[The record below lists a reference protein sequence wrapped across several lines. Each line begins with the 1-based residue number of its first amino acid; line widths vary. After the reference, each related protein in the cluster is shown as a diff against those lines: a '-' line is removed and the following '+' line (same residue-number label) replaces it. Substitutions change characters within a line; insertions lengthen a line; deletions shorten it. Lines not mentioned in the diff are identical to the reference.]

1 MTTAMKPL
9 IRRLLVPAVLA
20 ATALC
25 FTSIAD
31 EEADRLPAGA
41 GKPALVKVCGECHG
55 FENIRKQRLNKDD
68 WSDKI
73 GEMVEHGAKGTDEE
87 IATLLDY
94 LTQTFGK
101 DSRIWMNTAPFGE
114 LKAVLKLTNA
124 EADAII
130 DYRKQK
136 GDFKQ
141 WSDVLKV
148 PGLDAKKI
156 ETAKDKMAF

>member
-1 MTTAMKPL
+1 MSLPIKL
-9 IRRLLVPAVLA
+9 WIRRSLIPVALA
-20 ATALC
+20 ATVLC
-25 FTSIAD
+25 FTSVAD
-31 EEADRLPAGA
+31 EEADRLPAGP

-55 FENIRKQRLNKDD
+55 FEGIRKQRLNKDD

-87 IATLLDY
+87 MAALLDY

-101 DSRIWMNTAPFGE
+101 DSRIWMNTAPFSE

-130 DYRKQK
+130 EYRKQN

-141 WSDVLKV
+141 WSDVVKV
-148 PGLDAKKI
+148 PGLDQKKV
-156 ETAKDKMAF
+156 ETSKDKMAF